1 MGTARQKQFSQPLQL
16 SVKGLPECVTSLEQ
30 FDRAVSRK
38 TLITSELFAKLL
50 TLDDDRLSS
59 LTSATRQ
66 AADLLQRA
74 LKRAVG
80 NPNAIDELFRKLGTA
95 FFTEDHGWRKLFITL
110 SALPAKRD
118 DIKLLALSKYRNY
131 LLARLAALNS
141 IGSNRLQSQIHVTAD
156 SEAES
161 VTELVVQKPGV
172 TQELSSSETII
183 RDVVQLPKG
192 KTTPIRADD
201 MACVDIWM
209 ARRRFRIEM
218 WDKTS
223 FIDSHGQSTKLKEG
237 RNLIGRALHNDVVID
252 PNYPEVSRNHLIVD
266 IRDGRPVGITDLSS
280 GGTFMSR
287 TLVAAPRNVARAS

>member
-1 MGTARQKQFSQPLQL
+1 MGTAKQNKFTHPVHL
-16 SVKGLPECVTSLEQ
+16 SVKGLPECITSLEQ
-30 FDRAVSRK
+30 FDQVLARK

-50 TLDDDRLSS
+50 TLDDDRLNS

-80 NPNAIDELFRKLGTA
+80 DPNAVEQLFKKLGSA
-95 FFTEDHGWRKLFITL
+95 FFTEDHGWRKLFMTL
-110 SALPAKRD
+110 VTLPATRND
-118 DIKLLALSKYRNY
+118 LKLLALTKYRNY

-161 VTELVVQKPGV
+161 ITELAVQKPGV

-192 KTTPIRADD
+192 KTTPVKTDD

-252 PNYPEVSRNHLIVD
+252 SNYPEVSRNHMIVD

-280 GGTFMSR
+280 GGTFISR
-287 TLVAAPRNVARAS
+287 TLVAAPKNIARAG

>member
-1 MGTARQKQFSQPLQL
+1 MGTAKQKQLSQPLHL
-16 SVKGLPECVTSLEQ
+16 SVKGLPECIRSLEH
-30 FDRAVSRK
+30 FDQVLTRK

-50 TLDDDRLSS
+50 TLDEDRLSS

-74 LKRAVG
+74 LKRTVAS
-80 NPNAIDELFRKLGTA
+80 PNAVDELFSKLGTA
-95 FFTEDHGWRKLFITL
+95 FFTEDHSWRKLFMTL
-110 SALPAKRD
+110 SALPATRN

-192 KTTPIRADD
+192 KTTPIRAED
-201 MACVDIWM
+201 MACVDVWM

-223 FIDSHGQSTKLKEG
+223 FIDSHGQSTKLKDG
-237 RNLIGRALHNDVVID
+237 RNIIGRALHNDVVVD
-252 PNYPEVSRNHLIVD
+252 PSYPEVSRNHMIVD
-266 IRDGRPVGITDLSS
+266 VRDGRPVGITDLSS
-280 GGTFMSR
+280 GGTFISR
-287 TLVAAPRNVARAS
+287 TLVAAPKKIARAS

>member
-1 MGTARQKQFSQPLQL
+1 MGTAKQNKFTHPVRF
-16 SVKGLPECVTSLEQ
+16 SVKGLPECITSLEQ
-30 FDRAVSRK
+30 FDLALSRK

-50 TLDDDRLSS
+50 TLDEDRLNS

-74 LKRAVG
+74 LKRAVES
-80 NPNAIDELFRKLGTA
+80 PNAIDELFKKLGAA
-95 FFTEDHGWRKLFITL
+95 FFTEDHGWRKLFMAL
-110 SALPAKRD
+110 SALPAKRND
-118 DIKLLALSKYRNY
+118 LKLLALNKYRNY

-192 KTTPIRADD
+192 KTTPVRADD

-218 WDKTS
+218 WDKPS

-252 PNYPEVSRNHLIVD
+252 PNYPEVSRNHMIVD

-280 GGTFMSR
+280 GGTFISR
-287 TLVAAPRNVARAS
+287 TLVASPKNVARAS

>member
-1 MGTARQKQFSQPLQL
+1 MGTAKQKKFTQPVHL
-16 SVKGLPECVTSLEQ
+16 SVRGLPECITSLEQ
-30 FDRAVSRK
+30 FDLALSRK

-50 TLDDDRLSS
+50 TLDDNRLNS

-80 NPNAIDELFRKLGTA
+80 SPNAVEDLFKKLGPA
-95 FFTEDHGWRKLFITL
+95 FFTEDHAWRKLFMTL
-110 SALPAKRD
+110 SALPRKRD
-118 DIKLLALSKYRNY
+118 DLKLVALSKYRNY

-172 TQELSSSETII
+172 TQELSSSETIV

-192 KTTPIRADD
+192 KTTQIRADD
-201 MACVDIWM
+201 MACVDVWL

-252 PNYPEVSRNHLIVD
+252 PNYPEVSRNHMIID
-266 IRDGRPVGITDLSS
+266 IRDGRPVGITDLSA
-280 GGTFMSR
+280 GGTFVSR
-287 TLVAAPRNVARAS
+287 TLVVAPGGIARAG

>member
-1 MGTARQKQFSQPLQL
+1 MGTARQSQFSQPLHL
-16 SVKGLPECVTSLEQ
+16 SVKGLPERITSLEQ
-30 FDRAVSRK
+30 FDKALTKK

-80 NPNAIDELFRKLGTA
+80 NPSAIDELFRKLGTA
-95 FFTEDHGWRKLFITL
+95 FFTEDHAWRKLFMAL
-110 SALPAKRD
+110 SSLPADRD

-161 VTELVVQKPGV
+161 ITELVMQKPGV

-209 ARRRFRIEM
+209 AKRRFRIEM
-218 WDKTS
+218 WDKPS

-252 PNYPEVSRNHLIVD
+252 SKYQEVSRNHLIVD

-280 GGTFMSR
+280 GGTFLSR
-287 TLVAAPRNVARAS
+287 TLVALPKNVARAG

>member
-1 MGTARQKQFSQPLQL
+1 MGTAKQNEFSQPLQL
-16 SVKGLPECVTSLEQ
+16 SVKGFPERITSLEQ
-30 FDRAVSRK
+30 FDKVLTRK

-50 TLDDDRLSS
+50 TLDDDRLNS

-74 LKRAVG
+74 LKRAVAS
-80 NPNAIDELFRKLGTA
+80 PNVIDELFRKLGNA
-95 FFTEDHGWRKLFITL
+95 FFTEDHSWRKLFLAL
-110 SALPAKRD
+110 SGLPAKYV

-161 VTELVVQKPGV
+161 ITELVVQKPGV

-192 KTTPIRADD
+192 KTTPIRAED

-209 ARRRFRIEM
+209 AKRRFRIEM
-218 WDKTS
+218 WDKPS

-252 PNYPEVSRNHLIVD
+252 PNYQEVSRNHLIVD
-266 IRDGRPVGITDLSS
+266 MRDGRPVGITDLSS
-280 GGTFMSR
+280 GGTYLSR
-287 TLVAAPRNVARAS
+287 TLVALPKNVARAS

>member
-1 MGTARQKQFSQPLQL
+1 MGTAKQNKFTHPVRL
-16 SVKGLPECVTSLEQ
+16 SVKGLPECITSLEQ
-30 FDRAVSRK
+30 FDLALARK

-50 TLDDDRLSS
+50 TLDDDRLNS

-80 NPNAIDELFRKLGTA
+80 DPSAVEELFKKLGNA
-95 FFTEDHGWRKLFITL
+95 FFTEDHGWRKLFMTL
-110 SALPAKRD
+110 ATLPTTRD
-118 DIKLLALSKYRNY
+118 DIKLLALTKYRNY

-161 VTELVVQKPGV
+161 ITELAVQKPGV

-192 KTTPIRADD
+192 KTTPVKADD

-280 GGTFMSR
+280 GGTFISR
-287 TLVAAPRNVARAS
+287 TLVAAAKNIARAG